1 VIIWFSSTTTSPN
14 GVVIWLRLTRPRI
27 DSARGRSISSP
38 LYTTLLAMPCV
49 VSQSCRVM
57 TTFWA
62 TSASLRV
69 R

>member
-1 VIIWFSSTTTSPN
+1 MR
-14 GVVIWLRLTRPRI
+14 LRLTRPRI
-27 DSARGRSISSP
+27 DSDSGRSISSP
-38 LYTTLLAMPCV
+38 LYTALLLTPCV
-49 VSQSCRVM
+49 VPQSCIVT